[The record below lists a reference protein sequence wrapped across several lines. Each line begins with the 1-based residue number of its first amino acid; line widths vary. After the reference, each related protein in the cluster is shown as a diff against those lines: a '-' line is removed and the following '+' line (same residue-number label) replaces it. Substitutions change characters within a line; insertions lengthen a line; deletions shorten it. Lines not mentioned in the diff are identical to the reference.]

1 MATLTLK
8 FGDDNR
14 ELDLEKPEDLQKAKE
29 LAEKG
34 WAYEKG
40 QTELKDVSKERDELK
55 VKIQEA
61 QNKLDGWNYVLAE
74 AQKGDL
80 TKLNE
85 SLTEMKIKIPETK
98 KDDADF
104 LGDAGDK
111 VTENLQTKID
121 ELSKKLDTR
130 LDTVEGA
137 VFNQYMNADHARLET
152 KFNGQDGWPAYDR
165 KAVYDHSLK
174 NGIQDMEKAYRD
186 LNFDA
191 IMSAQQTVVDKHK
204 KKIDKVKGVDPGGG
218 GDPPKPPKVYDKKHG
233 GYEAAA
239 QAAVKEMQEQ
249 GKSVYNDDK

>member
-1 MATLTLK
+1 
-8 FGDDNR
+8 
-14 ELDLEKPEDLQKAKE
+14 Q
-29 LAEKG
+29 
-34 WAYEKG
+34 
-40 QTELKDVSKERDELK
+40 S
-55 VKIQEA
+55 
-61 QNKLDGWNYVLAE
+61 KLDGWNYVLAE
-74 AQKGDL
+74 AQKDNL
-80 TKLNE
+80 TPLNE
-85 SLTEMKIKIPETK
+85 SLAEMKIKIPEAK

-111 VTENLQTKID
+111 VTENLQMKID

-186 LNFDA
+186 LNFDK
-191 IMSAQQTVVDKHK
+191 IMSAQQTVVDKHN
-204 KKIDKVKGVDPGGG
+204 KKIDKVKGVDPDGGG
-218 GDPPKPPKVYDKKHG
+218 GPSKPPKVYDKKHG

-249 GKSVYNDDK
+249 GKSVYNDGK